1 MFARCLTICLTICSM
16 TVYDSYAALSLQ
28 SNPGLM
34 RYHKGDDVTFIWTF
48 TDKLERIFTIE
59 ITYNTDIIVKRLIS
73 GQVIIGEKYK
83 DRVTFEELD
92 KSIKL
97 ILKDVSD
104 DDVIYGVYKLSF
116 VFVVGGTSSSLN
128 DNKAELYLFGKP
140 TKPVLSGGQRVKE
153 GQYITLMCISSS
165 TSIPI
170 KYQLPLR
177 YTWTRDN
184 INLTTT
190 SSSRHR
196 VNSHQLTITNVMRD
210 DRNHQYTCITGE
222 DGGLSSESDITQIIV
237 LCKYVYLFLSST

>member
-1 MFARCLTICLTICSM
+1 
-16 TVYDSYAALSLQ
+16 
-28 SNPGLM
+28 
-34 RYHKGDDVTFIWTF
+34 
-48 TDKLERIFTIE
+48 
-59 ITYNTDIIVKRLIS
+59 NTNIIVKRLLS
-73 GQVIIGEKYK
+73 GQVIIDQQYK
-83 DRVTFEELD
+83 DRVTFDVLD

-104 DDVIYGVYKLSF
+104 DDVIYGVYKLRV
-116 VFVVGGTSSSLN
+116 VFVVGGTSSLLY

-153 GQYITLMCISSS
+153 GQDITLMCTSSS

-196 VNSHQLTITNVMRD
+196 VNGHQLTITNVMRD

-237 LCKYVYLFLSST
+237 LCKYIYL

>member
-1 MFARCLTICLTICSM
+1 
-16 TVYDSYAALSLQ
+16 
-28 SNPGLM
+28 
-34 RYHKGDDVTFIWTF
+34 
-48 TDKLERIFTIE
+48 
-59 ITYNTDIIVKRLIS
+59 
-73 GQVIIGEKYK
+73 
-83 DRVTFEELD
+83 
-92 KSIKL
+92 
-97 ILKDVSD
+97 
-104 DDVIYGVYKLSF
+104 
-116 VFVVGGTSSSLN
+116 
-128 DNKAELYLFGKP
+128 
-140 TKPVLSGGQRVKE
+140 
-153 GQYITLMCISSS
+153 MCISSS

-237 LCKYVYLFLSST
+237 LCKYVYLFLSSTISLCIR